1 MKAAFLGPITLAL
14 TLTLTLTHA
23 HMKAAFLGALAAI
36 GVDNYETVDTIQKV
50 YDFCDARRAGKEP
63 SSAVTLFAFPDYFP
77 AVATTD
83 LVGRVALTLTLTL
96 TLTLALALTLTLT
109 LTLTLALTLTLT
121 LPLPLSLPLPLGR
134 WAAWPMCCAPS
145 RRSSPS
151 TPYPSST
158 SAAWATTR

>member
-1 MKAAFLGPITLAL
+1 
-14 TLTLTLTHA
+14 
-23 HMKAAFLGALAAI
+23 MKAAFLGALAAI

-96 TLTLALALTLTLT
+96 TLALTLTLT
-109 LTLTLALTLTLT
+109 LTLTLALALALTLTLT
-121 LPLPLSLPLPLGR
+121 LPLPLPLSR

-151 TPYPSST
+151 TQYPSST
-158 SAAWATTR
+158 SAVWATTRRGLG